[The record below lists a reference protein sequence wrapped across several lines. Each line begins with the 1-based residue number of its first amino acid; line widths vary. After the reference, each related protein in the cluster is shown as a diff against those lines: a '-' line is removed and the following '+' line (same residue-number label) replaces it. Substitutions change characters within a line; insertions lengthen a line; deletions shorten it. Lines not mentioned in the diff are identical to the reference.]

1 MELFLGYNNIISDE
15 ILDVIIQ
22 RTDNLQQKF
31 DFSYFDI
38 DTNDFTSD
46 DFKCEL
52 VLNDMIEQLI
62 AYYNDSLTDNDL
74 KLTFKT
80 LPKSEYF
87 GRSEKEELFYFYF
100 EDLSYS
106 ADQGS
111 ADFEQLDLIRLI
123 KIINKA
129 KEHYGTEPNVQWFCG
144 G

>member
-1 MELFLGYNNIISDE
+1 MELFIGYNNIISYE

-22 RTDNLQQKF
+22 KTKNLQQKF
-31 DFSYFDI
+31 DFSNFDI
-38 DTNDFTSD
+38 DPNDFTVEE
-46 DFKCEL
+46 FKCEL
-52 VLNDMIEQLI
+52 VLNDLIEQLI
-62 AYYNDSLTDNDL
+62 AYYNDSFTDNDL

-80 LPKSEYF
+80 LAKSEYF
-87 GRSEKEELFYFYF
+87 GRSEKEELFYLYF

-111 ADFEQLDLIRLI
+111 ADFEQLDLIRLT

-129 KEHYGTEPNVQWFCG
+129 KKHYGTEPNVQWFCG